1 MDFVKRGHLSFII
14 RKIYTA
20 GREPCRNFFFMS
32 PNQKIMSPNTND
44 EPRTHLGE
52 LQLSLAGN
60 HYFCQCRLLF
70 ISYIYLPVVIHPSFS
85 SSVKLVD
92 AIEDMSFQCSL
103 HIVAVWRKIWIS
115 FYFLKVI
122 LLKYKLST
130 NSVKKF
136 HCPLNNIYKYTEDL
150 SKYWPIKLLKNWKT
164 NNKGSHT
171 ECHK

>member
-1 MDFVKRGHLSFII
+1 MSHSPGVIVNNIKVPLHKPAFFIQTIFWDILIYMDFVKRGHLSFII

-20 GREPCRNFFFMS
+20 GREPCRKFFLMS

-103 HIVAVWRKIWIS
+103 HIVAVWRKI
-115 FYFLKVI
+115 
-122 LLKYKLST
+122 
-130 NSVKKF
+130 
-136 HCPLNNIYKYTEDL
+136 
-150 SKYWPIKLLKNWKT
+150 
-164 NNKGSHT
+164 
-171 ECHK
+171 